1 MVLTDVDVLGRRSA
15 GTIGIKGDDGVDV
28 VAGRCPIVRSSQRSA
43 GRRLRKGL
51 YESEPIAHFDALDIT
66 KRRPVNLQ
74 LRRIESERREEF
86 AGRIR
91 LAL

>member
-1 MVLTDVDVLGRRSA
+1 MILPDVDGLGRRSA
-15 GTIGIKGDDGVDV
+15 GTIGIKGDDGVNV
-28 VAGRCPIVRSSQRSA
+28 VAGRRPIVRSGQRSA

-51 YESEPIAHFDALDIT
+51 DESDSVAHLDALNIA
-66 KRRPVNLQ
+66 KRRPVNLL

-91 LAL
+91 LAF

>member
-15 GTIGIKGDDGVDV
+15 GTIGIKGNDGVDV
-28 VAGRCPIVRSSQRSA
+28 VAGRRPIVRSSQRSA
-43 GRRLRKGL
+43 WRRLRKGL
-51 YESEPIAHFDALDIT
+51 DESEPIAHFDTLDIT
-66 KRRPVNLQ
+66 KHRPIYLQ
-74 LRRIESERREEF
+74 LRRVESERREEF

>member
-1 MVLTDVDVLGRRSA
+1 MVLTDVDVLGRRST

-28 VAGRCPIVRSSQRSA
+28 VAGRRPIVRSGHRSA